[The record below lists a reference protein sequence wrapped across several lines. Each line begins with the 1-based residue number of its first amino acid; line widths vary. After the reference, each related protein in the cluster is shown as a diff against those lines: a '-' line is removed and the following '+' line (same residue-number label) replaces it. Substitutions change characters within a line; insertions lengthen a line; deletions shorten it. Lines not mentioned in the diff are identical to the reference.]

1 MSVELIYASDTDG
14 LIGVDNTIP
23 WDLPEDLK
31 RFKEITTGHIVMMG
45 RKTYESIGRPL
56 PNRLNVVVTSRDDL
70 ETSEKFITCKDPIN
84 YIEQYREQTNGSKKL
99 FIIGGQ
105 DLIGN
110 VGFKHADVIHHTQIY
125 KNFGHLVTDMNGIYV
140 PNIPDNFVR
149 VDPNPYIHTGK
160 GLLTY
165 NFMTYRRI

>member
-1 MSVELIYASDTDG
+1 MSIELIYASDSQG
-14 LIGVDNTIP
+14 LIGINNTLP

-31 RFKEITTGHIVMMG
+31 RFKEITTGHTVMMG

-56 PNRLNVVVTSRDDL
+56 PNRLNVVVTSKYDL
-70 ETSEKFITCKDPIN
+70 VQTEKLITCTDPVDYIRKHKELAKDT
-84 YIEQYREQTNGSKKL
+84 EKL

-105 DLIGN
+105 DLIAN
-110 VGFKHADVIHHTQIY
+110 IGFKHADVIHHTQIY
-125 KNFGHLVTDMNGIYV
+125 KNFDHLVTDMNGIYV
-140 PNIPDNFVR
+140 PNVPDNFVR

-165 NFMTYRRI
+165 NFMTYRRR